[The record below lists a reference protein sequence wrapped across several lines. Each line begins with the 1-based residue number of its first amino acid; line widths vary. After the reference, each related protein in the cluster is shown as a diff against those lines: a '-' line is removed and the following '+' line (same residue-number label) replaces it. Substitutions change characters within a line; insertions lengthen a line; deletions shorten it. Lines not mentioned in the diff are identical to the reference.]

1 MIFLADTFLVDE
13 IPELDKTEVLY
24 ENNTIIK
31 KTLETFSWTKKSM
44 DGSLDKDGPAI
55 HVLYEPIWN
64 GLVSLK
70 KKGIKIRGITEV
82 TLDNI
87 HYCKKLMKVG
97 EIRHLDGVRTNFGI
111 ADKKQVLFHGVSRES
126 DPISQAILTSAK
138 GLVEAQQYM

>member
-55 HVLYEPIWN
+55 HVLYKPIWD

-70 KKGIKIRGITEV
+70 KRGIKIRCITEV

-87 HYCKKLMKVG
+87 HYCKKLLEVS

-111 ADKKQVLFHGVSRES
+111 ADRKQVLLHGISYKTN
-126 DPISQAILTSAK
+126 PIS
-138 GLVEAQQYM
+138 GYFN